1 MTFADPA
8 KAPATG
14 PPANRPF
21 AFALPAGLAKCTRA
35 RAGGDAM
42 KRIAAR
48 PGAAGDNP
56 IAGAGKGGKRR
67 RERAVAGPR
76 PRLRLIDC
84 RPDLYESLSAAW
96 RRRELRLIA
105 IALTLTIASVAAL
118 WLFG

>member
-1 MTFADPA
+1 
-8 KAPATG
+8 
-14 PPANRPF
+14 
-21 AFALPAGLAKCTRA
+21 
-35 RAGGDAM
+35 M

-56 IAGAGKGGKRR
+56 LAGAGKGGKWRR
-67 RERAVAGPR
+67 DRAAAGPR

-84 RPDLYESLSAAW
+84 RPDLYDSLSAAW

-105 IALTLTIASVAAL
+105 IALTLTIASAAAL